1 MKGDYTMMDVKRL
14 EPYAEVKENE
24 PMRLHTT
31 YRIGGKVD
39 FYIAP
44 KSDVALMRV
53 IHILNEEKIPYY
65 VLGRGSNL
73 LFGDQDFHG
82 AVINL
87 DRTLNECYFEP
98 DGTVIA
104 QAGCSLIRL
113 ANEAM
118 KHSLSGLEFASGI
131 PGSVGGGLFMNA
143 GAYKSDLSQ
152 ILIDVCVLKENR
164 IEWMKKEN
172 LEYAYRHSIFQKNR
186 DWTILAARFQL
197 FEKDK
202 EEILNLMNSRKER
215 RFASQ
220 PLDRPCAGS
229 TFRNPEEM
237 PAWKIID
244 ELGFR
249 GMKKGG
255 AQVSEKHSNFIVNV
269 GDAKAEDVYFL
280 IREIK
285 KKAKEVYDID
295 LITEVEFLNWNF

>member
-1 MKGDYTMMDVKRL
+1 MLDVKRL
-14 EPYAEVKENE
+14 EPYAQVKENE
-24 PMRLHTT
+24 PMKFHTT
-31 YRIGGKVD
+31 YRIGGNVD
-39 FYIAP
+39 YYILP
-44 KSDVALMRV
+44 KSEVALMCV
-53 IHILNEEKIPYY
+53 IRILEEENIPFY

-82 AVINL
+82 AIINM

-98 DGTVIA
+98 GGIVVA
-104 QAGCSLIRL
+104 QAGCSMISL
-113 ANEAM
+113 ASEAM

-152 ILIDVCVLKENR
+152 ILIDVCVLRDNH
-164 IEWMKKEN
+164 IEWIKKED
-172 LEYAYRHSIFQKNR
+172 LDYSYRHSIFQSHRN
-186 DWTILAARFQL
+186 WTILAGRFQL
-197 FEKDK
+197 QEKNKDK
-202 EEILNLMNSRKER
+202 ILELMNTRKER

-229 TFRNPEEM
+229 TFRNPEQM

-244 ELGFR
+244 ELGLR

-255 AQVSEKHSNFIVNV
+255 AQISEKHSNFIVNV
-269 GDAKAEDVYFL
+269 GDAKAEDVYYL
-280 IREIK
+280 ICEIK
-285 KKAKEVYDID
+285 KKAKEAYGID